1 VPDTPPPTADNG
13 REKSKKKNRQF
24 YCVQLTWSIRDKP
37 SKAEQY
43 IAQAKAQVAAESEK
57 EAMQQQSFEDN
68 GGGGG
73 APDRN
78 RSPMLRTKQIVRRAR
93 SESGVDPSLKDDRD
107 GGGHGGQEQSHP
119 PKLPP
124 AMKRKIVKGASHP
137 SGIDRDGGG
146 RDEQHAAA
154 DILFEAAG
162 PHKHYKHQIE
172 KHTRDQQKS
181 AEESQKVKEILTRR
195 EMYQRTRKRVIQ
207 GTKVAAVGTVA
218 TTLGLVT
225 AGAAVPAVAL
235 VVFGIT
241 AAAGGSG
248 AMVGSRVFDK
258 AQKKYDE
265 HRSHK
270 SFHLLIGA
278 ATYEE
283 AMKWKLA
290 MEYVIKE
297 LVNESDE
304 CSKEVGQ
311 EWSLHQCLSFGDQEG
326 GDNGDVTSVA
336 NALSSGFSSPIA
348 PKTSPKSGPDGATI
362 IGGTENTT
370 CHDMTP
376 KWVPIQGGG
385 MALWGIIGALGG
397 GGGNLR
403 IYREELP
410 VGSPYDPYPTY
421 SSPWFFSQPQTSAFP
436 TIPKLGLGLSGQ
448 PFPPFKSSVGLKSTS
463 LDAFMCLMCSGRIH
477 NDEEFSGSG
486 NGAGGGI
493 PLPNSGQIASF
504 RVLETIDDHND
515 VIHLVFRPLYLF
527 PSWTAPRDFVLWRF
541 WKYEDDGTYQICYE
555 SGEHRDCPRIQGYV
569 RGVMHSVYTIAP
581 LKWKKKRGAIDGGS
595 LGATTSSVSSNLSGR
610 PNLMNEECLLS
621 LVVQIDPKGWVASTS
636 SIPFFRNQGYGDAF
650 AIMALHQMLD
660 VKEVLDTMRF
670 VAVPMDG
677 THNTSFDEPYSGRR
691 GGKPPKRLSSNGKA
705 GSSDF
710 QRANT
715 RHVRNTVGGGAAR
728 GRAGTCQRQQPHL
741 PITEAYFSG
750 DVSDEDAEYEFKYS
764 GVHNLRSADRYLQL
778 PPSANNDVDIRV
790 YGAHLSEPVGK
801 VQLESARDRVSVS
814 RRQSDLSSISSIPP
828 PTM

>member
-1 VPDTPPPTADNG
+1 
-13 REKSKKKNRQF
+13 
-24 YCVQLTWSIRDKP
+24 
-37 SKAEQY
+37 
-43 IAQAKAQVAAESEK
+43 
-57 EAMQQQSFEDN
+57 
-68 GGGGG
+68 
-73 APDRN
+73 
-78 RSPMLRTKQIVRRAR
+78 MLRTKQIVRRSR
-93 SESGVDPSLKDDRD
+93 SESGVDLSLKDDRD
-107 GGGHGGQEQSHP
+107 GGGHGGQGQSHP
-119 PKLPP
+119 PTLSP

-137 SGIDRDGGG
+137 SGIDSHGGG
-146 RDEQHAAA
+146 QGQDGQGQSHPPTLPPAMSRRIASESHAAA
-154 DILFEAAG
+154 DPPFEVAG

-172 KHTRDQQKS
+172 KHTRDQLKS

-248 AMVGSRVFDK
+248 AMVGSRVFCK

-265 HRSHK
+265 HRSQK

-297 LVNESDE
+297 LANESDE

-311 EWSLHQCLSFGDQEG
+311 EWCLHQCLSFGDQEV
-326 GDNGDVTSVA
+326 GDNGDGTSAA
-336 NALSSGFSSPIA
+336 NVLPSGFPFPIA
-348 PKTSPKSGPDGATI
+348 PKTSPKIGIDGAI
-362 IGGTENTT
+362 INGVTENTT

-376 KWVPIQGGG
+376 KWVPMQGGG

-403 IYREELP
+403 IYREELSG
-410 VGSPYDPYPTY
+410 GSPYYPYPTH
-421 SSPWFFSQPQTSAFP
+421 SSPWFFLQPPKSPFP
-436 TIPKLGLGLSGQ
+436 TIPKLGLGLSGH
-448 PFPPFKSSVGLKSTS
+448 PFLPCKSSVVLKSTS

-477 NDEEFSGSG
+477 NDEDNG
-486 NGAGGGI
+486 NGYSAGGGI
-493 PLPNSGQIASF
+493 PVPNSGQIASF
-504 RVLETIDDHND
+504 RVLETMDDHMD

-541 WKYEDDGTYQICYE
+541 WKYDDDGTYQICYE

-581 LKWKKKRGAIDGGS
+581 LKWKKKRGTTDGASSGV
-595 LGATTSSVSSNLSGR
+595 TTSSVSSNLSGR
-610 PNLMNEECLLS
+610 PNLMNDECLLS
-621 LVVQIDPKGWVASTS
+621 LVAQIDPKGWVPSTS

-660 VKEVLDTMRF
+660 VKEALDTMRF

-677 THNTSFDEPYSGRR
+677 THNTSFDELHSGRS
-691 GGKPPKRLSSNGKA
+691 GGKPPKRLLATGKA
-705 GSSDF
+705 GSGDY
-710 QRANT
+710 QRADT
-715 RHVRNTVGGGAAR
+715 RQVRNTVGGGTAR

-741 PITEAYFSG
+741 PTMEACFS
-750 DVSDEDAEYEFKYS
+750 DEEDAEYEFKYS
-764 GVHNLRSADRYLQL
+764 GVHELRFAERYHQLQ
-778 PPSANNDVDIRV
+778 
-790 YGAHLSEPVGK
+790 EPVDVNMSSVGK
-801 VQLESARDRVSVS
+801 AQIESERERVSGS